1 PKWRGWLYHKAS
13 LSAASY
19 ICSDSLLR
27 KNEDYCPMQELF
39 GHVMEGSIAQ
49 RETLNLLLGA
59 TWQIVSKSVCLRA
72 DRSLRRYATEP
83 KFPFWRYEE
92 KCGKL
97 NTVVQRQHSQDP
109 DLALQPPHRL
119 INSPKGD
126 RSIDQELFEIPQTLH
141 TLYTGH
147 RTAPV
152 SYMYYSL
159 LDTVYATK
167 LILEQFS
174 SVVNSFVAVSN
185 WTELCDIAAVARQK
199 EQRLAA
205 IGNMRSLAR
214 FLRLAKAKAKI
225 KARKPCI
232 GVPCQTCQRKDLVCS
247 HYDGPVLGAHQDWE
261 DSGRQGP
268 QPRFASVREPEEVI
282 AEELEQL
289 AITEEES
296 IIMPDTAAEINE
308 ATAASV
314 TRADMDMAVFCHKA
328 DEQKIVS
335 GMWSEVHLLHRL
347 RVIFEQE
354 ALPIDDLEEL
364 EMARRVRLVMAD
376 L

>member
-1 PKWRGWLYHKAS
+1 MRYRSKFQIDPKWRGWLYHKAS

-27 KNEDYCPMQELF
+27 KKEDYCPTQELF
-39 GHVMEGSIAQ
+39 GHVMEGSTAQ

-72 DRSLRRYATEP
+72 DRSLRRYAIEP

-92 KCGKL
+92 ICGKL

-109 DLALQPPHRL
+109 DLALRPPHRL
-119 INSPKGD
+119 ISSPSGD

-185 WTELCDIAAVARQK
+185 WTEFGDIAAVARQK

-214 FLRLAKAKAKI
+214 FLR
-225 KARKPCI
+225 
-232 GVPCQTCQRKDLVCS
+232 
-247 HYDGPVLGAHQDWE
+247 
-261 DSGRQGP
+261 
-268 QPRFASVREPEEVI
+268 FALMV
-282 AEELEQL
+282 
-289 AITEEES
+289 
-296 IIMPDTAAEINE
+296 NE
-308 ATAASV
+308 TMV
-314 TRADMDMAVFCHKA
+314 KT
-328 DEQKIVS
+328 
-335 GMWSEVHLLHRL
+335 
-347 RVIFEQE
+347 
-354 ALPIDDLEEL
+354 
-364 EMARRVRLVMAD
+364 
-376 L
+376 

>member
-1 PKWRGWLYHKAS
+1 
-13 LSAASY
+13 
-19 ICSDSLLR
+19 
-27 KNEDYCPMQELF
+27 MQELF

-199 EQRLAA
+199 EQSLAA
-205 IGNMRSLAR
+205 IEDMTAVLMV
-214 FLRLAKAKAKI
+214 KDKI
-225 KARKPCI
+225 TAPNNGKDVIANAHGRNVACHNCRKARKPCI

-268 QPRFASVREPEEVI
+268 QPSKG
-282 AEELEQL
+282 L
-289 AITEEES
+289 AKAGNP
-296 IIMPDTAAEINE
+296 MPP
-308 ATAASV
+308 
-314 TRADMDMAVFCHKA
+314 
-328 DEQKIVS
+328 Q
-335 GMWSEVHLLHRL
+335 
-347 RVIFEQE
+347 
-354 ALPIDDLEEL
+354 
-364 EMARRVRLVMAD
+364 
-376 L
+376 

>member
-1 PKWRGWLYHKAS
+1 MEQ
-13 LSAASY
+13 LSMYSY
-19 ICSDSLLR
+19 TDIDIYDTIQALQAPQAFSNLNGLDSLLR

-39 GHVMEGSIAQ
+39 GHVMKGSIAQ

-92 KCGKL
+92 TCGKL
-97 NTVVQRQHSQDP
+97 NTVVQRRHSQDP

-119 INSPKGD
+119 ISSPKGD

-185 WTELCDIAAVARQK
+185 WTEFGDIAAVARQK

-205 IGNMRSLAR
+205 IGNMKSLAR
-214 FLRLAKAKAKI
+214 FLR
-225 KARKPCI
+225 
-232 GVPCQTCQRKDLVCS
+232 
-247 HYDGPVLGAHQDWE
+247 
-261 DSGRQGP
+261 
-268 QPRFASVREPEEVI
+268 FALMV
-282 AEELEQL
+282 
-289 AITEEES
+289 
-296 IIMPDTAAEINE
+296 NE
-308 ATAASV
+308 TMV
-314 TRADMDMAVFCHKA
+314 KT
-328 DEQKIVS
+328 
-335 GMWSEVHLLHRL
+335 
-347 RVIFEQE
+347 
-354 ALPIDDLEEL
+354 
-364 EMARRVRLVMAD
+364 
-376 L
+376 